1 MIMTDDRITVNETI
15 PLPDVLRALTRE
27 LTSMTADRTGGFEP
41 RTAELT
47 VHLLIGTDA
56 GEPDF
61 RVATSP
67 SSGNAGTTTHTLKL
81 TLQPILGEPTSGVFA
96 VDGVPTS
103 ATPLA
108 DTVAQSADPLGKNI
122 TEAAHTPESEPTA
135 PHHDTDPADFEHT
148 AAMPVGDESVPPGRN
163 AAAVDPEPFEDAESS
178 PAAQPQDPT
187 GPQAVA
193 DAEPT
198 SSASG
203 PATRALRKA
212 SQFVSPSDEAD
223 TPEPPG
229 VTDSAAPR
237 APGDD
242 THSTG
247 VKTTAEQQDSR
258 LTAPEPMPSDD
269 EPHAAPVT
277 TTTAD
282 SPRPHHLTAAEPD
295 HPRVT
300 PLEAPQHDTH
310 SEPIGPV
317 RDTSAESPHPEQ
329 FTTTGLIA
337 ESIPS
342 TTPARTPHDDPTPA
356 PFGSR
361 STASPQADEQAVQ
374 NDRHPGQS
382 EPVSGTTSEVPQPQS
397 FSAAEQIAESIASDT
412 SQTRTP
418 HGETNPGRQ
427 ATTSPQASQR
437 PGDTV
442 PSEVEPIRST
452 ESEPPHPQ
460 HFTTTGPNVESISS
474 TPQARTPHDDSNPVS
489 AESRSTASV
498 QADEQT
504 VQNDSRR
511 EPTEPVSDTA
521 SESPRP
527 QGFSAARPIAD
538 GLLQTGAPDNESNPG
553 PFEATASSPA
563 GQRPGDAAAEQVAV
577 RRAASESSRPQHFT
591 TVGPIPSSTPQTG
604 TPHDEAVPSPLG
616 DEPAASARTSQ
627 PPGET
632 ARDDA
637 RSAETEAADGAETE
651 APQPQHFT
659 GSGTTSESEQVDRTR
674 AESRD
679 DATESAGSP
688 SAASSVDESTADGTT
703 ESTATLADTVTPQD
717 ADPADNPTA
726 PIPRTPSQPA
736 ADSSAARTSTGSAYS
751 DLDDEHAEVIA
762 RYEKI
767 LVDRERAMGPLH
779 RHTLISA
786 GNLARAYREAGLSSQ
801 AIDVYERVLTDSES
815 TFGPQDLD
823 TLIFRGSLARC
834 YREAGRMVEAID
846 LYERTLAD
854 SEQGFGPEH
863 KNTLTARHNLA
874 LAYREDGRLDDAIEL
889 YRTCLAD
896 SERLLGSNH
905 RDTLITCDSL
915 ASCLREAGKMA
926 KATALDERLLTARRR
941 VLGPEHPDTLH
952 STVNLAAD
960 RAAANHPGDAAE
972 LYEQALRT
980 GERVLGPDHP
990 ISERARIGLAH
1001 SYAEVGR
1008 AGEAADLFER
1018 LLADCERQLGP
1029 DHRHTLIARNNL
1041 AVAYHDAGRYAEA
1054 IEAHTRTADD
1064 RERLLGPDHPDTLKS
1079 REHLAYS
1086 YEAQLLART
1095 TGPQIPVPQE

>member
-1 MIMTDDRITVNETI
+1 MTDDRITVNETI

-27 LTSMTADRTGGFEP
+27 LTSMTADRTGGFEA

-67 SSGNAGTTTHTLKL
+67 APGTPGTTTHTLKL

-108 DTVAQSADPLGKNI
+108 DTVAQSADPLGENI
-122 TEAAHTPESEPTA
+122 TEAAYTPESEPTA
-135 PHHDTDPADFEHT
+135 PQHDTDPADFEHT
-148 AAMPVGDESVPPGRN
+148 TTAPLGDESLMPGRN
-163 AAAVDPEPFEDAESS
+163 AAAVGPEPLEDAESS
-178 PAAQPQDPT
+178 PAAQQQHPT
-187 GPQAVA
+187 GPPAAA
-193 DAEPT
+193 DAELT

-203 PATRALRKA
+203 LATRALRKA
-212 SQFVSPSDEAD
+212 SQFVSSSDEAD
-223 TPEPPG
+223 APEPPG
-229 VTDSAAPR
+229 LTDSAAPQ
-237 APGDD
+237 ASSDYTSPPPAG
-242 THSTG
+242 THSAG
-247 VKTTAEQQDSR
+247 AKTTVEQQDSR
-258 LTAPEPMPSDD
+258 HTAPEPRSSDD
-269 EPHAAPVT
+269 EPHAAPV
-277 TTTAD
+277 D
-282 SPRPHHLTAAEPD
+282 SPRPPHLLAVESVAEPS
-295 HPRVT
+295 HPRVA
-300 PLEAPQHDTH
+300 PPEAPQHDTH

-317 RDTSAESPHPEQ
+317 RDTSAES
-329 FTTTGLIA
+329 
-337 ESIPS
+337 
-342 TTPARTPHDDPTPA
+342 
-356 PFGSR
+356 
-361 STASPQADEQAVQ
+361 
-374 NDRHPGQS
+374 
-382 EPVSGTTSEVPQPQS
+382 
-397 FSAAEQIAESIASDT
+397 
-412 SQTRTP
+412 
-418 HGETNPGRQ
+418 TNPGPRE

-437 PGDTV
+437 PGDTA
-442 PSEVEPIRST
+442 PSEVEPIRGTAS
-452 ESEPPHPQ
+452 ESPHPQ
-460 HFTTTGPNVESISS
+460 HFTTAGPNAESFPS
-474 TPQARTPHDDSNPVS
+474 TTRTRTPHDDSPPAS

-498 QADEQT
+498 HADEQT

-511 EPTEPVSDTA
+511 EPTGPVSDTA

-527 QGFSAARPIAD
+527 QGFSAAGPIAD
-538 GLLQTGAPDNESNPG
+538 GLPQTEAPDNDTDPG
-553 PFEATASSPA
+553 PFEATASPLA
-563 GQRPGDAAAEQVAV
+563 GQRPSDAASEQVTV
-577 RRAASESSRPQHFT
+577 RRAASESPRPQHFT
-591 TVGPIPSSTPQTG
+591 TVVPIPSDTPRSG
-604 TPHDEAVPSPLG
+604 TPHDEVASSPLG
-616 DEPAASARTSQ
+616 DEPAASARTSHPAGGTVQ
-627 PPGET
+627 
-632 ARDDA
+632 DDT
-637 RSAETEAADGAETE
+637 RSAQAEGAEIE

-674 AESRD
+674 TESPD
-679 DATESAGSP
+679 DAIESAGNP
-688 SAASSVDESTADGTT
+688 SAASSQSVDESTADGTT
-703 ESTATLADTVTPQD
+703 ESTATPTLTDTVTPQD
-717 ADPADNPTA
+717 ADPADHPTA

-736 ADSSAARTSTGSAYS
+736 AARTSTGSAYS

-786 GNLARAYREAGLSSQ
+786 GNLARAYREAGRSSQ

-874 LAYREDGRLDDAIEL
+874 LAYREDGRLDEAIAL

-960 RAAANHPGDAAE
+960 RAAANRPGDAAE

-1001 SYAEVGR
+1001 AYAEVGR